1 MNRNNGT
8 ESYVPERD
16 ALKGKDARQSR
27 LCREDC
33 VLLVPNERRIL
44 ACRSTERADAL
55 LASLGEEEWSFLE
68 RESGKTPHLL
78 LPREGGS
85 VLVLGEPFAATET
98 VLLLL
103 LQRPAESVAR
113 ALQAMGRT
121 DFLPSPSVRR
131 ARPRRRQDEEIA
143 EELRE
148 LLSYTDRALSAGR
161 GVGMRTRCLLL
172 ASLAGCRL
180 TADELPVLPDGL
192 STRDTL
198 RLCILLLGLLLTLRQ
213 RDGDLRAEEEE
224 EGYCILWKANPPDRL
239 APTEP
244 KDDEPLPLLALPCF
258 SGYRVRES
266 ENGFSVE
273 IPMEGGIRRGRRTP
287 LLQSGSGRERYT
299 LTLTVRRRKENGQ
312 STEGE
317 Q

>member
-1 MNRNNGT
+1 MNIRNGT

-16 ALKGKDARQSR
+16 AITGKDAHESR

-33 VLLVPNERRIL
+33 VLLLPSERRIL
-44 ACRSTERADAL
+44 ACRSAERADAL
-55 LASLGEEEWSFLE
+55 LAALGEEEWRFLE

-85 VLVLGEPFAATET
+85 VLVLGEPLAATET

-121 DFLPSPSVRR
+121 DFLPSPSVRL
-131 ARPRRRQDEEIA
+131 ARPRRRQDEGIA

-180 TADELPVLPDGL
+180 TADELPTLPDGL

-198 RLCILLLGLLLTLRQ
+198 RLCILLLGLLLTLRR
-213 RDGDLRAEEEE
+213 RDGDLRAEEEG
-224 EGYCILWKANPPDRL
+224 EGYCVSWRANPPDCL

-244 KDDEPLPLLALPCF
+244 EGDETLPLLALPCF

-273 IPMEGGIRRGRRTP
+273 IPVEGGIRRGRRTP

-299 LTLTVRRRKENGQ
+299 LTLTVGRRRENRQ
-312 STEGE
+312 NAQRE